1 MKLVKI
7 QVSGETW
14 TRVNAAKKPGESFD
28 QALTRLL
35 DAASVSKQNTAQETE
50 KP

>member
-7 QVSGETW
+7 QVSDETW

-28 QALTRLL
+28 QALSRLL
-35 DAASVSKQNTAQETE
+35 DKAEADKGDQ
-50 KP
+50 P